1 MVPRTLTDWFTA
13 HLDGTGL
20 APPTKAYVVSVMAGM
35 APSGTFGPGESVVLA
50 YAEARSAHDFVR
62 FQRIGDWVLW
72 VEVWAPAYVARDHR
86 VVESIGR
93 LSYATCHRILRG
105 TWPIYEELADRLP
118 AIVTEL
124 RAVR

>member
-1 MVPRTLTDWFTA
+1 MSE
-13 HLDGTGL
+13 
-20 APPTKAYVVSVMAGM
+20 PTRAYVVSVMAGM
-35 APSGTFGPGESVVLA
+35 NPDAVFGPGESVVLA
-50 YAEARSAHDFVR
+50 YAEARAAHDFVR

-72 VEVWAPAYVARDHR
+72 VEVWAPAYVARDRR

-105 TWPIYEELADRLP
+105 TWPIYEELADQLP
-118 AIVTEL
+118 DIVAEL